1 MDMIQTKLFTKM
13 LRTDISLANIN
24 MNAIVTKINICFRF
38 YINVDLTVNIYL
50 FFSETINY
58 EY

>member
-13 LRTDISLANIN
+13 VRTEISLANIN
-24 MNAIVTKINICFRF
+24 RKGIVTKINICFRF

>member
-13 LRTDISLANIN
+13 VRTDISLANIN
-24 MNAIVTKINICFRF
+24 MNAIVTKINSCFRF